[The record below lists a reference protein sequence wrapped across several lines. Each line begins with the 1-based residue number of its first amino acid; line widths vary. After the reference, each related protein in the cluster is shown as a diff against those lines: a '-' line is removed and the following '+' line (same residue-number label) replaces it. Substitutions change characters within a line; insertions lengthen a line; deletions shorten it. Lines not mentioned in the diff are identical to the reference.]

1 MSPQRISRRVAFGL
15 AIAAFTVPPPA
26 AAQDLRSPD
35 ARDDAP
41 VSRAAHDL
49 RSPDARS
56 IDSPAVVGTGGDL
69 RSPDSRDAGEGRG
82 SFSAPDV
89 MVVRMSE
96 PAASP
101 VTDDRAGLGRR
112 RHRCRS
118 PLRPR
123 AAGRRRR
130 SRRRASPPH
139 RNARL
144 TSLPITGAHGR
155 KLRAPASL
163 LTA

>member
-15 AIAAFTVPPPA
+15 AIAAFTVPSPA

-56 IDSPAVVGTGGDL
+56 IDSPAVVLTGGDL

-96 PAASP
+96 PAAAP
-101 VTDDRAGLGRR
+101 VTGDGLDWGDAGIGAGALFGLALLGVGGVLAAGHRR
-112 RHRCRS
+112 R
-118 PLRPR
+118 
-123 AAGRRRR
+123 
-130 SRRRASPPH
+130 
-139 RNARL
+139 
-144 TSLPITGAHGR
+144 
-155 KLRAPASL
+155 
-163 LTA
+163 TATLA